1 MRFASREFASR
12 KSQVKIIY
20 TDSGWSLEMS
30 VCYLRAPYRRSSLR
44 PSNHMWQCI
53 VTLQCQLWLPLEVQS
68 SRCCFENNLTVRFSL
83 RSHFAGHREHRR
95 SYLRSSTK
103 LAWWYLQSPK
113 WQCALLTIV
122 DSSGSCVEC
131 LPTLWSLG
139 IAEFCIRMPWKIN

>member
-12 KSQVKIIY
+12 ESQVKIIY

-44 PSNHMWQCI
+44 PSNDI

-95 SYLRSSTK
+95 SYL
-103 LAWWYLQSPK
+103 
-113 WQCALLTIV
+113 V
-122 DSSGSCVEC
+122 DSIYE
-131 LPTLWSLG
+131 
-139 IAEFCIRMPWKIN
+139 ARMMVFTKSEMTVCAINHRRFVWFVRRMFAHIVIIGHRRILHSNALEN